1 MTTSGREENNQS
13 GTRIPPTVSLAEERI
28 PTAGVVECPVD
39 PPNNRFFISPSPG
52 DFRYKEFQRYKHH
65 PQVAAQL
72 EGGECIAYGARTLN
86 EGGYHA
92 LPKLTFPGGALL
104 GCAAGFLNAVKIKG
118 AHTAIKSGML
128 AAEAAFDVLQ
138 VKGESSK
145 ARCVHAY
152 KCVHRVRVFVLCCF
166 FLERCLVFFFWR
178 VVVVF
183 CLDSLSMAESSV
195 IE

>member
-1 MTTSGREENNQS
+1 M
-13 GTRIPPTVSLAEERI
+13 PPSLLL
-28 PTAGVVECPVD
+28 P
-39 PPNNRFFISPSPG
+39 SPSSLPPSLC
-52 DFRYKEFQRYKHH
+52 FARYKEFQRYKHH

-128 AAEAAFDVLQ
+128 AAEAAFDLLQ
-138 VKGESSK
+138 VKEAHRRVRRRRLHIWTSCHIGTSCLAFRLGFFPMCGTTSCRTQCCRLALMREAQSVCSFFFSLDFVCSESSHGTL
-145 ARCVHAY
+145 R
-152 KCVHRVRVFVLCCF
+152 
-166 FLERCLVFFFWR
+166 LVFAFRNTW
-178 VVVVF
+178 
-183 CLDSLSMAESSV
+183 
-195 IE
+195 

>member
-1 MTTSGREENNQS
+1 MF
-13 GTRIPPTVSLAEERI
+13 V
-28 PTAGVVECPVD
+28 
-39 PPNNRFFISPSPG
+39 SPSFSRQALLFVPRLVA
-52 DFRYKEFQRYKHH
+52 RYKEFQRYKHH

-138 VKGESSK
+138 VKDEQN
-145 ARCVHAY
+145 A
-152 KCVHRVRVFVLCCF
+152 RVFLSCVFLHQAVSCRYVFIPVCVFFSLQVWSRWCF
-166 FLERCLVFFFWR
+166 FFFCRFMMGNSVCFLRGGRSGSDLGSTFLFWSGLRLRLNVFR
-178 VVVVF
+178 NR
-183 CLDSLSMAESSV
+183 S
-195 IE
+195 

>member
-1 MTTSGREENNQS
+1 MLSE
-13 GTRIPPTVSLAEERI
+13 VLASPLSRHL
-28 PTAGVVECPVD
+28 P
-39 PPNNRFFISPSPG
+39 RFAS
-52 DFRYKEFQRYKHH
+52 YKEFQRYKHH

-128 AAEAAFDVLQ
+128 AAEAAFDLLQ
-138 VKGESSK
+138 VNEENHSLLR
-145 ARCVHAY
+145 AHHVLLP
-152 KCVHRVRVFVLCCF
+152 RVSPPCGVSPGDALVGLIIDCFCF
-166 FLERCLVFFFWR
+166 FAFPIKQLPRYWMYRAC
-178 VVVVF
+178 
-183 CLDSLSMAESSV
+183 LSMYGRSM
-195 IE
+195 